1 MNPLTGEGAPPEATG
16 FTRGL
21 IAAALTGLVDAA
33 ILFSPMDA
41 ELAKGL
47 VVALTP
53 TLTVV
58 SYFAFALM
66 DRGLGK
72 LNPPTLP

>member
-41 ELAKGL
+41 DVAKRL

-58 SYFAFALM
+58 SYFTFGVL
-66 DRGLGK
+66 DRALGK
-72 LNPPTLP
+72 LNPEKLP